1 MGRRRKRDSDERPAS
16 PKGKRPGQ
24 PSLLRRILI
33 LLSIPVFL
41 ALAAAGTLVG
51 IFYYYG
57 SDPNLPNL
65 KNLGEYHPEQVVKVL
80 DRDGN
85 VIGELG
91 SIHRTVV
98 PYDKIPKVMIQ
109 ALLAAEDAEY
119 FQHEGV
125 DYKGMVRAFVENVLR
140 RKFAQGA
147 STITQQVV
155 KQMLLSPEK
164 TMRRKVQEIIL
175 ARRLSQHFSKEEV
188 LALYLNQMYFGHGR
202 YGVEEA
208 ARYFFG
214 KSISEVE
221 LGEAA
226 MLAGLVQSP
235 ERLSPYKHPDAAKK
249 RQIYVLSQMA
259 KLEYIY
265 EDVAKKVAA
274 APIAVIAEGSSTP
287 SVAPEAIDSVRRQL
301 EAKYGADKVAG
312 LGLEVKTTIDWKLQ
326 ILARQALERGLEEVD
341 QRHGFR
347 GPLAHLT
354 GVKLERKRAELVAER
369 TKMVAEPQEREAGE
383 AGEAGGDKAEGKH
396 GKDKKKHA
404 EHKVARIKPV
414 GDNEKVEGI
423 VEKVETNPD
432 DPKQVRLVVFLG
444 DGEGTDGEGVVDLA
458 AEPRYTLGSKPL
470 SERFQPGDVVRVR
483 LAPERKSDSEGRRA
497 LALEL
502 GPQAAMVVLDPARKE
517 VLALVGGYGYRLGG
531 FDRSQRAHRQPG
543 SSFKPFVYAA
553 AIDSKRYTAASI
565 VNDTPEVFSSLGWKP
580 QNHDKNYFRGPVR
593 LRVALADSI
602 NTVAVKLLSDVGM
615 APVRELASAA
625 GIVSKLPETVDL
637 SLALG
642 TATVT
647 PIEMAS
653 AYATFA
659 DGGLTGETRL
669 ITGFGDEPVPAPE
682 LHQAIRPETAY
693 VMVSIMKSVVESG
706 TARAAAPR
714 LQRPAAGK
722 TGTSDDV
729 RDAWFVGFTPELLAA
744 VWVGFDEKRVLGRGE
759 EGARTAL
766 PIWLDFMTK
775 ALAGRPVS
783 DFEQP
788 AGVVVARID
797 PATGLLPPP
806 GAEGIEE
813 VFLDGTAP
821 TETAAAPGEETNP
834 DQMLLER
841 HEGP

>member
-1 MGRRRKRDSDERPAS
+1 MARRRNSESGERPV
-16 PKGKRPGQ
+16 KREKRGGKR
-24 PSLLRRILI
+24 SLLRTILI
-33 LLSIPVFL
+33 LLAIPVFL
-41 ALAAAGTLVG
+41 AIAAASTLFG

-65 KNLGEYHPEQVVKVL
+65 SGIGDYRPDQIVKVL
-80 DRDGN
+80 DREGKLLGE
-85 VIGELG
+85 IGG
-91 SIHRTVV
+91 IHRTAVT
-98 PYDKIPKVMIQ
+98 YDKVPKIMVQ

-119 FQHEGV
+119 FEHEGV
-125 DYKGMVRAFVENVLR
+125 DYKGMVRAFVENVVR

-155 KQMLLSPEK
+155 KQMLLTPEK
-164 TMRRKVQEIIL
+164 SMRRKVQEIIL
-175 ARRLSQHFSKEEV
+175 ARRLSQRFSKQDI

-208 ARYFFG
+208 ARFFFG
-214 KSISEVE
+214 KSVSDVDT
-221 LGEAA
+221 GEAA
-226 MLAGLVQSP
+226 LLAGLVQSP

-249 RQIYVLSQMA
+249 RQIYVLGQMA
-259 KLEYIY
+259 KLEFIY
-265 EDVAKKVAA
+265 EDVAKKLAA
-274 APIAVIAEGSSTP
+274 APITVIPEGSSSA
-287 SVAPEAIDSVRRQL
+287 SVAPEAIDGVRKQL
-301 EAKYGADKVAG
+301 EAKYGADKVAS
-312 LGLEVKTTIDWKLQ
+312 LGVEVKTTIDSKLQ
-326 ILARQALERGLEEVD
+326 VLARQALEHGLEEVD

-354 GVKLERKRAELVAER
+354 GAKLDRKRVDLKAERK
-369 TKMVAEPQEREAGE
+369 
-383 AGEAGGDKAEGKH
+383 
-396 GKDKKKHA
+396 
-404 EHKVARIKPV
+404 KPLTE
-414 GDNEKVEGI
+414 NEKVEGV
-423 VEKVETNPD
+423 VEKVEVDPN
-432 DPKQVRLVVFLG
+432 DPKQVKLVVFLG
-444 DGEGTDGEGVVDLA
+444 DGEGVVDLA
-458 AEPRYTLGSKPL
+458 AEPRYTLGKAPL
-470 SERFQPGDVVRVR
+470 AERFKPGDVVRVR
-483 LAPERKSDSEGRRA
+483 LAPERKHDAEGRPG

-502 GPQAAMVVLDPARKE
+502 GPQAAMVVLDPARRE
-517 VLALVGGYGYRLGG
+517 ILALVGGYGYRLGG

-543 SSFKPFVYAA
+543 SAFKPFVYAA
-553 AIDSKRYTAASI
+553 AIDSKKFTAASI
-565 VNDTPEVFSSLGWKP
+565 VNDTPEVFKLGWKP
-580 QNHDKNYFRGPVR
+580 QNHEKDNFRGPVR
-593 LRVALADSI
+593 LRVALANSI
-602 NTVAVKLLSDVGM
+602 NTVAIKLLSDVGM
-615 APVRELASAA
+615 DAVRDLATKA
-625 GIVSKLPETVDL
+625 GIVSHLPEGLDL

-647 PIEMAS
+647 PIEIAN

-659 DGGLTGETRL
+659 YGGMAAETRL
-669 ITGFGDEPVPAPE
+669 ITAFGNEQVPAPD
-682 LHQAIRPETAY
+682 LRPAIRADTAY

-706 TARAAAPR
+706 TARAAAGK

-788 AGVVVARID
+788 AGVVVSRID
-797 PATGLLPPP
+797 PNTGLLPPP
-806 GAEGIEE
+806 GSEGIEE

-821 TETAAAPGEETNP
+821 TETAAAPGEESSP

-841 HEGP
+841 HDGQ

>member
-1 MGRRRKRDSDERPAS
+1 MARRRNRDSGERAGS
-16 PKGKRPGQ
+16 PGGGKGSGKR
-24 PSLLRRILI
+24 SLLRRILI

-41 ALAAAGTLVG
+41 VVAAAGTLAG

-57 SDPNLPNL
+57 SDPKLPNL
-65 KNLGEYHPEQVVKVL
+65 NSIDEYHPEQIVKVL

-85 VIGELG
+85 VMGELG
-91 SIHRTVV
+91 STHRTAV
-98 PYDKIPKVMIQ
+98 PYQKIPKVMIQ

-119 FQHEGV
+119 FEHEGV
-125 DYKGMVRAFVENVLR
+125 DYKGMVRAFIENVIR

-155 KQMLLSPEK
+155 KQMLLTPEK
-164 TMRRKVQEIIL
+164 SMRRKVQEIIL
-175 ARRLSQHFSKEEV
+175 ARRLSQRFSKEEV
-188 LALYLNQMYFGHGR
+188 LGLYLNQMYFGHGR

-214 KSISEVE
+214 KSVSEVD

-249 RQIYVLSQMA
+249 RQLYVLSQMA

-274 APIAVIAEGSSTP
+274 APIAVIAEGSAAA
-287 SVAPEAIDSVRRQL
+287 SVAPEALDSVRKQL
-301 EAKYGADKVAG
+301 EARYGTEKVAG
-312 LGLEVKTTIDWKLQ
+312 LGIEVKTTIDWKLQ

-347 GPLAHLT
+347 GAIVHLA
-354 GVKLERKRAELVAER
+354 GAKLEKRKAELRAERKKPL
-369 TKMVAEPQEREAGE
+369 GE
-383 AGEAGGDKAEGKH
+383 S
-396 GKDKKKHA
+396 
-404 EHKVARIKPV
+404 
-414 GDNEKVEGI
+414 EKVEGV
-423 VEKVETNPD
+423 VEAVEVSPD
-432 DPKQVRLVVFLG
+432 DPKEVKLVVFLG
-444 DGEGTDGEGVVDLA
+444 DGEGVVDLA
-458 AEPRYTLGSKPL
+458 AEPRYSLGSKPL
-470 SERFQPGDVVRVR
+470 AERFKPGDVVRVR
-483 LAPERKSDSEGRRA
+483 LAPERKRDRGGRPA

-502 GPQAAMVVLDPARKE
+502 GPQAAMVVLDPLRRDI
-517 VLALVGGYGYRLGG
+517 LALVGGYGYRLGG

-543 SSFKPFVYAA
+543 SAFKPFVYAA
-553 AIDSKRYTAASI
+553 AIDSKRFTAASI
-565 VNDTPEVFSSLGWKP
+565 VNDTPEVFKLWKP
-580 QNHDKNYFRGPVR
+580 QNHERNHFRGPVR
-593 LRVALADSI
+593 LREALAHSI
-602 NTVAVKLLSDVGM
+602 NTVAIKLLNDVGIGPVKDM
-615 APVRELASAA
+615 AMQA
-625 GIVSKLPETVDL
+625 GIVSHLPDDMDL

-647 PIEMAS
+647 PVEMAN

-659 DGGLTGETRL
+659 SGGMAAETRL
-669 ITGFGDEPVPAPE
+669 ITAFGNEPVAMPE
-682 LHQAIRPETAY
+682 LRQAVRPDTAY
-693 VMVSIMKSVVESG
+693 IMVSIMKSVVEIG
-706 TARAAAPR
+706 TARAAAGK

-775 ALAGRPVS
+775 ALEGRPVS

-788 AGVVVARID
+788 PGVMVARID
-797 PATGLLPPP
+797 PATGLLPPA
-806 GAEGIEE
+806 GSEGIEE
-813 VFLDGTAP
+813 VFIDGTAP
-821 TETAAAPGEETNP
+821 TEVAVAPGEEANP
-834 DQMLLER
+834 DQMLLGR
-841 HEGP
+841 HDGL

>member
-1 MGRRRKRDSDERPAS
+1 MGRRRNGDSGERPAS
-16 PKGKRPGQ
+16 PNRNKRSEQRP
-24 PSLLRRILI
+24 LLRRILI

-65 KNLGEYHPEQVVKVL
+65 KNIGEYHPDQVVKVL
-80 DRDGN
+80 DREGKLL
-85 VIGELG
+85 GELG

-98 PYDKIPKVMIQ
+98 PYDKIPKIMVQ

-119 FQHEGV
+119 FEHEGV
-125 DYKGMVRAFVENVLR
+125 DYKGMVRAFVENVIR

-155 KQMLLSPEK
+155 KQMLLTPEK
-164 TMRRKVQEIIL
+164 SMRRKVQEIIL
-175 ARRLSQHFSKEEV
+175 ARRLSQRFSKEEV

-208 ARYFFG
+208 SRYFFG
-214 KSISEVE
+214 KTISDVEV
-221 LGEAA
+221 GEAA
-226 MLAGLVQSP
+226 LLAGLVQSP

-274 APIAVIAEGSSTP
+274 TPITVIPEGSAAP
-287 SVAPEAIDSVRRQL
+287 SLAPEAIDSVRRQL
-301 EAKYGADKVAG
+301 EAKFGADKLAG
-312 LGLEVKTTIDWKLQ
+312 LGLEVKTTIDSKLQ
-326 ILARQALERGLEEVD
+326 ALARQALERGLEEVD

-347 GPLAHLT
+347 GPIAHLT

-369 TKMVAEPQEREAGE
+369 TRMVAESKDESN
-383 AGEAGGDKAEGKH
+383 GGDKDEQPAAPKPGK
-396 GKDKKKHA
+396 GAKKHA
-404 EHKVARIKPV
+404 EPKVARIKPL
-414 GDNEKVEGI
+414 GDNEKVEAI

-432 DPKQVRLVVFLG
+432 DPKHVRLVVFLG
-444 DGEGTDGEGVVDLA
+444 DGEGIRGEGVVDLA
-458 AEPRYTLGSKPL
+458 AEPRYTLGPKPIA
-470 SERFQPGDVVRVR
+470 ERFNPGDVVRVR
-483 LAPERKSDSEGRRA
+483 LAAERKQDSEGRRG

-531 FDRSQRAHRQPG
+531 FDRSQRARRQPG

-553 AIDSKRYTAASI
+553 AIDSKQYTAASI
-565 VNDTPEVFSSLGWKP
+565 VNDTPEVFNKLGWKP
-580 QNHDKNYFRGPVR
+580 QNHDKNHFRGPVR

-602 NTVAVKLLSDVGM
+602 NTVAIKLLSDVGM
-615 APVRELASAA
+615 APVRELAARA
-625 GIVSKLPETVDL
+625 GIVSQLPETIDL

-647 PIEMAS
+647 PIEMAN

-669 ITGFGDEPVPAPE
+669 VTAIGNEPVPAPE
-682 LHQAIRPETAY
+682 LRQAVRPETAY

-766 PIWLDFMTK
+766 PIWLEFMTK

-797 PATGLLPPP
+797 PATGLLPPA
-806 GAEGIEE
+806 GSEGLEE

-821 TETAAAPGEETNP
+821 TETAAAPGEESNP
-834 DQMLLER
+834 DQMLLGR
-841 HEGP
+841 HDGQ

>member
-1 MGRRRKRDSDERPAS
+1 MARRRDKDSGERPAP
-16 PKGKRPGQ
+16 PKRGKRRG
-24 PSLLRRILI
+24 LRRVLI

-41 ALAAAGTLVG
+41 VVAAAASLAG

-57 SDPNLPNL
+57 SDPNLPSLN
-65 KNLGEYHPEQVVKVL
+65 GIGDYRPDQIIKVL
-80 DRDGN
+80 DREGQLL
-85 VIGELG
+85 GEIG
-91 SIHRTVV
+91 SIHRTAV
-98 PYDKIPKVMIQ
+98 PYEKIPKVMVQ

-119 FQHEGV
+119 FEHEGI
-125 DYKGMVRAFVENVLR
+125 DYKGMVRAFVENVIR

-147 STITQQVV
+147 STLTQQVV
-155 KQMLLSPEK
+155 KQMLLTPEK
-164 TMRRKVQEIIL
+164 SMRRKVQEIIL
-175 ARRLSQHFSKEEV
+175 ARRLSQRFSKQEV
-188 LALYLNQMYFGHGR
+188 LALYLNQMCFGHGR

-214 KSISEVE
+214 KSVSDVD

-226 MLAGLVQSP
+226 LLAGLVQSP

-249 RQIYVLSQMA
+249 RQIYVLGQMA

-274 APIAVIAEGSSTP
+274 APIAVIPERAAAPGI
-287 SVAPEAIDSVRRQL
+287 APEAVDSVHKML
-301 EAKYGADKVAG
+301 DGKFGADKVAG
-312 LGLEVKTTIDWKLQ
+312 LGLEVKTTIDSKLQ
-326 ILARQALERGLEEVD
+326 TLARQALERGLEEVD

-347 GPLAHLT
+347 GPMAHLS
-354 GVKLERKRAELVAER
+354 GAKLDKKRAELKAER
-369 TKMVAEPQEREAGE
+369 EKPLRE
-383 AGEAGGDKAEGKH
+383 
-396 GKDKKKHA
+396 
-404 EHKVARIKPV
+404 
-414 GDNEKVEGI
+414 NEKVEGI
-423 VEKVETNPD
+423 VERVEQNPD
-432 DPKQVRLVVFLG
+432 DPKQAKLVVFLG
-444 DGEGTDGEGVVDLA
+444 DGVGVVDLA
-458 AEPRYTLGSKPL
+458 AEPRYTLGSKLPGD
-470 SERFQPGDVVRVR
+470 RFKPGDVVRVR
-483 LAPERKSDSEGRRA
+483 LAPERKNDSDGNPA

-502 GPQAAMVVLDPARKE
+502 GPQAAMVVLDPARRD

-531 FDRSQRAHRQPG
+531 LDRSHRAHRQPG
-543 SSFKPFVYAA
+543 SAFKPFVYAA
-553 AIDSKRYTAASI
+553 AIDSKRFTAASI
-565 VNDTPEVFSSLGWKP
+565 VNDTPEVYSRSGWKP
-580 QNHDKNYFRGPVR
+580 QNHEKDSFRGPVR
-593 LRVALADSI
+593 LRVALAHSI
-602 NTVAVKLLSDVGM
+602 NTVAVKLLDDLGM
-615 APVRELASAA
+615 VAVEEMATAA
-625 GIVSKLPETVDL
+625 GIVSPLPEKKDL

-647 PIEMAS
+647 PIEMAN

-659 DGGLTGETRL
+659 DGGLAGETRL
-669 ITGFGDEPVPAPE
+669 VTAYGNEQVPAPE
-682 LHQAIRPETAY
+682 LRPAVRPETAY
-693 VMVSIMKSVVESG
+693 VMVSIMKSVVEMG
-706 TARAAAPR
+706 TARAAAAK

-766 PIWLDFMTK
+766 PIWIDFMTK

-788 AGVVVARID
+788 AGIVVARID

-806 GAEGIEE
+806 GSEGIEE

-821 TETAAAPGEETNP
+821 TETAAAPGEEANP

-841 HEGP
+841 HDGP